1 MSSARRAH
9 SRHSGPRGGREEWRG
24 SDSAD
29 RYRLWLEVPVEIL
42 SRHAFRWCV
51 LNPDVD
57 KMRERETEVNH
68 GTEANQG
75 VTGKRSA
82 LPSKERH
89 KRNNIKLIS
98 ILGIYT
104 AT

>member
-1 MSSARRAH
+1 M
-9 SRHSGPRGGREEWRG
+9 
-24 SDSAD
+24 
-29 RYRLWLEVPVEIL
+29 
-42 SRHAFRWCV
+42 
-51 LNPDVD
+51 LNLDVD

-82 LPSKERH
+82 LPSQERH